1 MADAQGEVPCRQP
14 DVEIA
19 RGVAR
24 FAVPVEALFRVA
36 HAVRQAVVMARP
48 SFVRGRSVSVSN
60 RESDSVTNISP
71 LTCIIVQDDAG
82 CGYQFE
88 QKTCTHTPE
97 VAGSNL
103 APLRRLTHRSPG
115 IIVPGLIHIQL
126 VHGFVHGISAH
137 GGSCGRSPFASAVVT
152 PGQQYTT
159 RDQSCERGRDRTVG
173 LQAGL
178 RVLLHRERRGTR
190 AFRWRTV
197 AFATSVA

>member
-115 IIVPGLIHIQL
+115 IIVPGLIRIQL
-126 VHGFVHGISAH
+126 VHGFVRGVSAH

-152 PGQQYTT
+152 PGSSTPPRISFASVVAT
-159 RDQSCERGRDRTVG
+159 GRWASRPVCAYCFIVNAAAIVRSG
-173 LQAGL
+173 GARPRLL
-178 RVLLHRERRGTR
+178 R
-190 AFRWRTV
+190 A
-197 AFATSVA
+197 